1 MTDDSYRVS
10 FLLFR
15 VFSVLLV
22 LTDVILVLVALGTN
36 ADTKVKI
43 F

>member
-1 MTDDSYRVS
+1 MADNSYCVW
-10 FLLFR
+10 FLWFR
-15 VFSVLLV
+15 VFSILLV